1 MRRIQVFPARIEP
14 AAAVRISVQTRGQS
28 RPIAVGRRHN
38 RRASPPRT
46 GRMSIRQWPK
56 GERPREKLLQ
66 RGPTVLTEAELLAI
80 LLGTG
85 VRGQSALDVA
95 RSLLVEFGSLSSL
108 LTAERVRLCEA
119 RGLGPARYVIL
130 QASLE
135 LARRHYQE
143 LIGASS
149 IPLNRGAVR
158 SFLQMRLRDLPYE
171 VFCCLWLDRRD
182 RVIAFDEL
190 FRGTLDQAS
199 VHNREV
205 VRQALA
211 RNASGVILA
220 HNHPSGVAE
229 PSLADE
235 QVTRRVREALALID
249 VRLVDHLVIG
259 DGVCES
265 FAERGLL

>member
-1 MRRIQVFPARIEP
+1 
-14 AAAVRISVQTRGQS
+14 
-28 RPIAVGRRHN
+28 
-38 RRASPPRT
+38 
-46 GRMSIRQWPK
+46 MSIRHWPEA
-56 GERPREKLLQ
+56 ERPREKLLEL
-66 RGPTVLTEAELLAI
+66 GPSVLTEAELLAI
-80 LLGTG
+80 LLQTG
-85 VRGQSALDVA
+85 VRGHSALDVA
-95 RSLLVEFGSLSSL
+95 RALLLEFGSLRGL
-108 LTAERVRLCEA
+108 LTAERVRLCET
-119 RGLGPARYVIL
+119 RGFGPARYVVL

-143 LIGASS
+143 LIGTGSTL
-149 IPLNRGAVR
+149 PNRDAVR
-158 SFLQMRLRDLPYE
+158 AFLQMRLRDLPYE

-199 VHNREV
+199 VHSREV

-229 PSLADE
+229 PSIADQ
-235 QVTRRVREALALID
+235 QVTCRLKEALGLVE
-249 VRLVDHLVIG
+249 VRLLDHLVVG

-265 FAERGLL
+265 LADRGLL